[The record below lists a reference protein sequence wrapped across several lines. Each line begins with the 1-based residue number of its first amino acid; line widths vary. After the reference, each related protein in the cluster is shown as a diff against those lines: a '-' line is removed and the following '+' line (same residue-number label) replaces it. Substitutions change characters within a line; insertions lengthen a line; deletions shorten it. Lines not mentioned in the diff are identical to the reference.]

1 MVVMRDYLPSFFDS
15 SPEGLSP
22 PTLAVYGEAGLLFF
36 WPAGRLCS
44 ILCRCRDQQLINF
57 VSLYRLAPFCFFVS
71 ANILYILYGVQSHY
85 SFLLILVPFFS
96 SRLYQNQVQ
105 VQVFFLSITAKTK
118 SENRKQYR
126 IIQKALLPS
135 RGQNTTESKME
146 I

>member
-15 SPEGLSP
+15 SPQGLSP

-71 ANILYILYGVQSHY
+71 ANIYIYYMEYNLIIR
-85 SFLLILVPFFS
+85 SF
-96 SRLYQNQVQ
+96 
-105 VQVFFLSITAKTK
+105 
-118 SENRKQYR
+118 
-126 IIQKALLPS
+126 
-135 RGQNTTESKME
+135 
-146 I
+146 